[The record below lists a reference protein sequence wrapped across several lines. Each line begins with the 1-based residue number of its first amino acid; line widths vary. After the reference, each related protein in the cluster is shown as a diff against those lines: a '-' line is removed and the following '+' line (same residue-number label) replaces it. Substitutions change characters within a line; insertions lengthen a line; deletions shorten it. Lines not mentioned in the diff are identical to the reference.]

1 VQAFTE
7 LFKRQLNLLCLQM
20 ICDEA
25 NHILQHSD
33 VYSADRKNIP
43 EKQLW
48 TVDEVEE
55 KVNGLL
61 LCKIDSAGKNTEVWR
76 RM

>member
-1 VQAFTE
+1 M
-7 LFKRQLNLLCLQM
+7 LCLQM

-25 NHILQHSD
+25 NHLLQHSD
-33 VYSADRKNIP
+33 FYPADRKNIP

-61 LCKIDSAGKNTEVWR
+61 LCKTSDNGTIKATDIWR